1 MLMKS
6 IRATAIALAVGA
18 GPAIAQAN
26 DTITFALAGGGSSWD
41 FSVLDFGTRA
51 GFFAEAGIEI
61 DVAATDNT
69 AAAIQALIAGN
80 VEMANAGVTQF
91 IAARLE
97 GAPVKMIS
105 SSFVGASDWMWYVRT
120 ESPIQSFA
128 DLKETNTVGVN
139 SLGSSQYTV
148 LRALLDQYG
157 VAPEVIA
164 AGSGAA
170 VLSQVMIDQ
179 IDVGTDGNGLLGV
192 PQAQNG
198 EIRPIAYGSE
208 IAEMQQVSVRGLLV
222 SEAALAARPEV
233 FKRFLQAYDRTVLW
247 MYDDPQAL
255 EWYAEKTGTS
265 IDEVSALIEHHYP
278 PGAMRVGEVAGIDV
292 TVEQGLTFNRIER
305 APTDEELHTM
315 FELVWRPG
323 MM

>member
-1 MLMKS
+1 MLINS
-6 IRATAIALAVGA
+6 IRAAAFALATA
-18 GPAIAQAN
+18 AAPALAQAS

-41 FSVLDFGTRA
+41 FSVIDFGTRA
-51 GFFAEAGIEI
+51 GFFSEAGIDIE
-61 DVAATDNT
+61 VAATDNT

-80 VEMANAGVTQF
+80 VEMANAGFTQF

-120 ESPIQSFA
+120 ESPIRSFA
-128 DLKETNTVGVN
+128 DITETNTVGVN
-139 SLGSSQYTV
+139 SFGSSQYIV
-148 LRALLDQYG
+148 LRAMLDQYG

-164 AGSGAA
+164 AGSNTA

-198 EIRPIAYGSE
+198 EVRPIAYGSDIE
-208 IAEMQQVSVRGLLV
+208 EMRQVSVRGLLV
-222 SEAALAARPEV
+222 SETALAARPDV
-233 FKRFLQAYDRTVLW
+233 FKRFLQAYDRTVQW

-255 EWYAEKTGTS
+255 AWYAEKTGTS
-265 IDEVSALIEHHYP
+265 VEEVSALIEHHYP
-278 PGAMRVGEVAGIDV
+278 PGAMRVGEVSGVDV
-292 TVEQGLTFNRIER
+292 TVSQGLAFERI
-305 APTDEELHTM
+305 AP
-315 FELVWRPG
+315 G
-323 MM
+323 G